1 MLSKFLAKTTIKI
14 FYKSYLEDY
23 TENIQEMHN
32 NKAHSKKVGT
42 TSIYAIPTL
51 VYKVYLK

>member
-42 TSIYAIPTL
+42 ASIYAIPTL